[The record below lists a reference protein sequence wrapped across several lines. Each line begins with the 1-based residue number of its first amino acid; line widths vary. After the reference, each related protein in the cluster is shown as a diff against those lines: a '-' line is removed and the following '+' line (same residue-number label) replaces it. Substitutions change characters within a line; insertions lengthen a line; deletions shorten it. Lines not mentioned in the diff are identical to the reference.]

1 MYDADTS
8 RLIQSS
14 PALDG
19 LNRERLPEL
28 LSDAFAKIAAAR
40 FRLRDG
46 DATDDQELIEL
57 VTEMQRL
64 AYTNEILVAASPT
77 RDDRAAAA
85 FVAGSA
91 HQLCFNAQ
99 RIGTTSEEPAT
110 YVDTNGISSDIAAL
124 LLFLVSEA
132 TADSGELASRI
143 DAIDAAPIEKTLIE
157 ALRSLARGELLAITS
172 AALPAKTVPGEAVAA
187 DVAASALYYRILQG
201 VRILAAELL
210 RQQAVEFGRAVDVFR
225 SVLKLC
231 SAARPEKDWLGAEV
245 GSFPGP
251 HHLASL
257 LLVVAGDLS
266 GSAVTGV
273 APPSGIDP
281 DKWLNSMRRIAR
293 KRPYLWRNH
302 RDAVAN
308 GYLEPQNSAAV
319 SFPTGAGKSTLAELK
334 IYATLLQDQKVVFL
348 APTNAL
354 VGQTVIALRKTF
366 KGANVGQERFDDIG
380 FLTGEEDL
388 PEIFVMTP
396 ESCLAQMSIEPTV
409 FEGVGLLIFDECHL
423 LHPEKNR
430 GRRALDAMLCLL
442 NFASRAPEANFLL
455 LSAMMKNTEEIAAW
469 IAQLTERPCLSLS
482 LPWKPTRQL
491 RGSVVYAQSDVDQL
505 GAGLRKAQRKRE
517 TNAPSTS
524 DKAKLQCVPM
534 GLFSLKQTWA
544 TRDTQDY
551 ALLGLLEDAVQLA
564 ANKWWGLTPN
574 SGVVSAAIASAASE
588 SGVKTLV
595 FFQTIQNAVSA
606 KNKISEEL
614 GDVEI
619 AMTEEEL
626 GWLAIGQLEMG
637 SGDHLFL
644 EVEDGKLTSP
654 CVVHHGLLLPEER
667 QLCESIYQRSDGA
680 TVMAA
685 TSTVSQGMN
694 FPSELVIIAEDSRF
708 DEAKDRREVLQAQEL
723 LNAAGRAGRAGQNA
737 NGIVLVIPGKV
748 VGIDM
753 DEAKIGN
760 HWSKLQSVFGQSDQ
774 CLDIDDP
781 LTAIFDRVHAN
792 TSDKSEIDRYAITR
806 LASVGLENSIDKSLS
821 GFRAHKRGDEK
832 WVKDRLAAAV
842 AFQAKEKPE
851 SEEDLVEHQ
860 VASTLGIALPVM
872 ERLSKALANSDDSH
886 TVADWRRWFFKW
898 IDDNGD
904 LFDQIFRR
912 ETIDDLF
919 GKPLKDMESS
929 SDRCKAAL
937 PYLKKLTKF
946 WMRGKPL
953 SDLELT
959 LDTPANSRPASV
971 PESSYSACYRNCR
984 IFSAFPH
991 SYGSV
996 RVPMMASLLFSVRR
1010 SRSSMLACAA
1020 VITATIRQRSGM
1032 SFVRKSCLGD
1042 NCTPGSKNSSH
1053 TYMLRLKMRRGSR
1066 RSIESIPLA
1075 PLHCFRAETEK
1086 RLRMFRVV
1094 CESCYP
1100 GEWAWCEV
1108 GE

>member
-1 MYDADTS
+1 MYDADTAK
-8 RLIQSS
+8 LIQSS
-14 PALDG
+14 PPLDG
-19 LNRERLPEL
+19 LNRERLPVV

-57 VTEMQRL
+57 IAEMQRL
-64 AYTNEILVAASPT
+64 ALTNEILVAVSPA
-77 RDDRAAAA
+77 REDRAAAA

-91 HQLCFNAQ
+91 HQLCFNAR
-99 RIGTTSEEPAT
+99 RIGTVSEVPAT
-110 YVDTNGISSDIAAL
+110 YVDANGISSDIAAM

-132 TADSGELASRI
+132 TADSGELANRI
-143 DAIDAAPIEKTLIE
+143 EAVSTAPIEKTLIE

-172 AALPAKTVPGEAVAA
+172 AALPAKAVLGEAVAA
-187 DVAASALYYRILQG
+187 DVAASGLYYRILQG
-201 VRILAAELL
+201 VRMLAGELL
-210 RQQAVEFGRAVDVFR
+210 RQQGFELGRASDVFR
-225 SVLKLC
+225 SVVKLC
-231 SAARPEKDWLGAEV
+231 SAARPEKDWLGTEV
-245 GSFPGP
+245 GSFAGP
-251 HHLASL
+251 HHLSSL
-257 LLVVAGDLS
+257 LLAVTGDLS

-302 RDAVAN
+302 REAVAK

-334 IYATLLQDQKVVFL
+334 IYATLLHDQKVVFL

-354 VGQTVIALRKTF
+354 VGQTAIALRKTF

-380 FLTGEEDL
+380 FLTEEEDL

-396 ESCLAQMSIEPTV
+396 ESCLAQMSIEPAV
-409 FEGVGLLIFDECHL
+409 FKGVGLLIFDECHL
-423 LHPEKNR
+423 LHPEENR

-442 NFASRAPEANFLL
+442 NFANRAPEANFLL

-469 IAQLTERPCLSLS
+469 IAQLTERPCLPLS

-491 RGSVVYAQSDVDQL
+491 RGSVVYRQSEVDEL
-505 GAGLRKAQRKRE
+505 EGGLRKAQRKRK
-517 TNAPSTS
+517 TNAPSTR
-524 DKAKLQCVPM
+524 DKAKLQSVPM

-574 SGVVSAAIASAASE
+574 SGVVSAAIASAASQ

-626 GWLAIGQLEMG
+626 SWLAVSQLEMG
-637 SGDHLFL
+637 SEDYLFL
-644 EVEDGKLTSP
+644 DVEGGKLTSA

-753 DEAKIGN
+753 QDAKIGN

-792 TSDKSEIDRYAITR
+792 TSEKNEVDRYVITR
-806 LASVGLENSIDKSLS
+806 LASVGLENSVNKSLS
-821 GFRAHKRGDEK
+821 GFRARKRGDDK
-832 WVKDRLAAAV
+832 WIQDRLEAAV
-842 AFQAKEKPE
+842 AYQAKEEPE
-851 SEEDLVEHQ
+851 SEEELVEHQ
-860 VASTLGIALPVM
+860 VASTLGIAVAVM
-872 ERLSKALANSDDSH
+872 ERLSDALVSTDDNH

-898 IDDNGD
+898 IGANGD

-919 GKPLKDMESS
+919 GKPVKDLEDSY
-929 SDRCKAAL
+929 DRCKAAL
-937 PYLKKLTKF
+937 PYLKKLTRL
-946 WMRGKPL
+946 WMQGKPL
-953 SDLELT
+953 RDLEIA
-959 LDTPANSRPASV
+959 LDTPAEKLKTCIGARKFVLRVLPELSYLFGVPALLRQRQ
-971 PESSYSACYRNCR
+971 SAGVDEPAVLSPALTKLNVCVRRGY
-984 IFSAFPH
+984 H
-991 SYGSV
+991 SYEQ
-996 RVPMMASLLFSVRR
+996 
-1010 SRSSMLACAA
+1010 AA
-1020 VITATIRQRSGM
+1020 
-1032 SFVRKSCLGD
+1032 LG
-1042 NCTPGSKNSSH
+1042 
-1053 TYMLRLKMRRGSR
+1053 YELRAEKLSR
-1066 RSIESIPLA
+1066 RQLHAKFEGLKLHIQAAADHETWEQAIERIASA
-1075 PLHCFRAETEK
+1075 RAI
-1086 RLRMFRVV
+1086 
-1094 CESCYP
+1094 
-1100 GEWAWCEV
+1100 A
-1108 GE
+1108 

>member
-46 DATDDQELIEL
+46 DATDDHELIDL
-57 VTEMQRL
+57 IAEMQRL
-64 AYTNEILVAASPT
+64 AYTNEILVAASPA
-77 RDDRAAAA
+77 REDRAAAA

-91 HQLCFNAQ
+91 HQLCFNAR
-99 RIGTTSEEPAT
+99 RIGTASEEPAT
-110 YVDTNGISSDIAAL
+110 YVDANGISSDIAAM

-143 DAIDAAPIEKTLIE
+143 DAGGAPPIEKTLIE

-172 AALPAKTVPGEAVAA
+172 AAVPAKTVPGEVVAA

-201 VRILAAELL
+201 VRMLAGELL
-210 RQQAVEFGRAVDVFR
+210 RQQGIELGRAANVFR

-231 SAARPEKDWLGAEV
+231 SAARPEKDWLGPEV

-257 LLVVAGDLS
+257 LLAVSGDLS

-273 APPSGIDP
+273 APPGGIDP
-281 DKWLNSMRRIAR
+281 NKWLNAMRRIAR

-302 RDAVAN
+302 REAVAR

-354 VGQTVIALRKTF
+354 VGQTAIALRKTF
-366 KGANVGQERFDDIG
+366 KGANVGQERFDEVG
-380 FLTGEEDL
+380 FLTEEEDL

-423 LHPEKNR
+423 LHPEENR

-455 LSAMMKNTEEIAAW
+455 LSAMMKNTDEIAAW
-469 IAQLTERPCLSLS
+469 IADLTERPCLPLS

-491 RGSVVYAQSDVDQL
+491 RGSVVYPQSDVEEL
-505 GAGLRKAQRKRE
+505 GEGLRKSQRKRK
-517 TNAPSTS
+517 TKAPSTV
-524 DKAKLQCVPM
+524 DKAALQSVPM

-544 TRDTQDY
+544 TRNTQDY

-564 ANKWWGLTPN
+564 ANKWWALTPN
-574 SGVVSAAIASAASE
+574 SGEVSAAIASAASE

-595 FFQTIQNAVSA
+595 FFQTIRNAVSA

-619 AMTEEEL
+619 ALTDEERDL
-626 GWLAIGQLEMG
+626 LAISHLEMG
-637 SGDHLFL
+637 GEDHLFL
-644 EVEDGKLTSP
+644 DAEDGKLASP

-667 QLCESIYQRSDGA
+667 QLCESVYQRPDGA

-748 VGIDM
+748 VGIDIE
-753 DEAKIGN
+753 DAKIGS

-781 LTAIFDRVHAN
+781 LTVILDRVHAN

-806 LASVGLENSIDKSLS
+806 LASVGLEHSVNKSLS
-821 GFRAHKRGDEK
+821 AFRARKAGQGK
-832 WVKDRLAAAV
+832 WVEDRIAAAIEY
-842 AFQAKEKPE
+842 QAKEKPE

-860 VASTLGIALPVM
+860 VASTLGISLPVM
-872 ERLSKALANSDDSH
+872 ERLSEALENADDNH
-886 TVADWRRWFFKW
+886 TVADWRRWFFRW
-898 IDDNGD
+898 VGDNGD
-904 LFDQIFRR
+904 LFDQVFRR

-919 GKPLKDMESS
+919 GKPVSDIEDS

-937 PYLKKLTKF
+937 PYLKKLTKL
-946 WMRGKPL
+946 WMKGKPL
-953 SDLELT
+953 SDLELA
-959 LDTPANSRPASV
+959 LDTPADKLKTCIGARKFVLRVLPELSYLFGVPALLRQRQNADDNEPAVLS
-971 PESSYSACYRNCR
+971 PALTKLNACARRGY
-984 IFSAFPH
+984 H
-991 SYGSV
+991 SYDQ
-996 RVPMMASLLFSVRR
+996 
-1010 SRSSMLACAA
+1010 AA
-1020 VITATIRQRSGM
+1020 
-1032 SFVRKSCLGD
+1032 LGY
-1042 NCTPGSKNSSH
+1042 K
-1053 TYMLRLKMRRGSR
+1053 LRAEKLSR
-1066 RSIESIPLA
+1066 RQLHARFEELKPYIHAAPEDETWEQAIDRIDSARALA
-1075 PLHCFRAETEK
+1075 L
-1086 RLRMFRVV
+1086 LL
-1094 CESCYP
+1094 S
-1100 GEWAWCEV
+1100 
-1108 GE
+1108 

>member
-1 MYDADTS
+1 MYDADTA

-14 PALDG
+14 PSLDG

-46 DATDDQELIEL
+46 DAADDEELIEL
-57 VTEMQRL
+57 IAEMQRL
-64 AYTNEILVAASPT
+64 ALTNEILVAVSPI
-77 RDDRAAAA
+77 REDRAAAA

-91 HQLCFNAQ
+91 HQLCFNAR
-99 RIGTTSEEPAT
+99 RIGTVSEEAAT
-110 YVDTNGISSDIAAL
+110 YVDASGISSDIAAM

-143 DAIDAAPIEKTLIE
+143 NAVDAAPIEKTLIE
-157 ALRSLARGELLAITS
+157 ALRSLAGGELLAITS
-172 AALPAKTVPGEAVAA
+172 AAIPAKMVPGEVAAA

-201 VRILAAELL
+201 VRMLAGELL
-210 RQQAVEFGRAVDVFR
+210 RQHGAELGRAAEVFR

-231 SAARPEKDWLGAEV
+231 SAARPEKDWLGPEV

-257 LLVVAGDLS
+257 LLAVAGDLS
-266 GSAVTGV
+266 ESAVTGV
-273 APPSGIDP
+273 APPGGIDP
-281 DKWLNSMRRIAR
+281 VKWLNSMRRIAR

-302 RDAVAN
+302 REAVAK

-354 VGQTVIALRKTF
+354 VGQTAIALRKTF

-380 FLTGEEDL
+380 FLTEEEDL

-396 ESCLAQMSIEPTV
+396 ESCLAQMSIEATV

-423 LHPEKNR
+423 LHPEENR

-455 LSAMMKNTEEIAAW
+455 LSAMMKNTEEIADW
-469 IAQLTERPCLSLS
+469 IAQLTERPCLPLC

-491 RGSVVYAQSDVDQL
+491 RGSVVYSQSDVDEL
-505 GAGLRKAQRKRE
+505 GGSLRKAQRKGK
-517 TNAPSTS
+517 TGAPSTG
-524 DKAKLQCVPM
+524 DKAKLQTVPM

-551 ALLGLLEDAVQLA
+551 ALLRLLEDAVQLA

-574 SGVVSAAIASAASE
+574 SGVVSAAIASAASQ

-595 FFQTIQNAVSA
+595 FFQTIKNAVSA
-606 KNKISEEL
+606 KNKISEQL
-614 GDVEI
+614 GDVGI
-619 AMTEEEL
+619 VMTKEEL
-626 GWLAIGQLEMG
+626 GWLAIGQMELG
-637 SGDHLFL
+637 NGDHLFL
-644 EVEDGKLTSP
+644 DVDNGKLTSP

-753 DEAKIGN
+753 EDAKIGN

-774 CLDIDDP
+774 CLNIDDP

-792 TSDKSEIDRYAITR
+792 TSDQREVDRYAISR
-806 LASVGLENSIDKSLS
+806 LASVGLEKSVNRSLS
-821 GFRAHKRGDEK
+821 GFRARKRGDDQ
-832 WVKDRLAAAV
+832 WVQDRLAAAV
-842 AFQAKEKPE
+842 AHQAKEKPE
-851 SEEDLVEHQ
+851 SEDDLVKHQ
-860 VASTLGIALPVM
+860 VAATLGIALPVM
-872 ERLSKALANSDDSH
+872 ERLSDALANADDNH

-898 IDDNGD
+898 IGKNGV
-904 LFDQIFRR
+904 LFDQVFRR

-919 GKPLKDMESS
+919 GKPVKELEDSK
-929 SDRCKAAL
+929 DRCKAAL
-937 PYLKKLTKF
+937 PYLKKLTKL
-946 WMRGKPL
+946 WMQGKPL
-953 SDLELT
+953 SDLELA
-959 LDTPANSRPASV
+959 LDTPADKLKTCIGARKFVLRVLPELSYLFGVPALLRQRQ
-971 PESSYSACYRNCR
+971 SADDDEPVILSPALTKLNACVRRGY
-984 IFSAFPH
+984 H
-991 SYGSV
+991 SYDQAALGYELRAEKLS
-996 RVPMMASLLFSVRR
+996 RR
-1010 SRSSMLACAA
+1010 QLHARFKELKPYIHAA
-1020 VITATIRQRSGM
+1020 VENETWEQAIDRI
-1032 SFVRKSCLGD
+1032 
-1042 NCTPGSKNSSH
+1042 GSA
-1053 TYMLRLKMRRGSR
+1053 RA
-1066 RSIESIPLA
+1066 LA
-1075 PLHCFRAETEK
+1075 L
-1086 RLRMFRVV
+1086 LQ
-1094 CESCYP
+1094 S
-1100 GEWAWCEV
+1100 
-1108 GE
+1108 

>member
-8 RLIQSS
+8 SLIKSS

-46 DATDDQELIEL
+46 DAADDQELIDL
-57 VTEMQRL
+57 IAEMQRL

-77 RDDRAAAA
+77 REDRAAAA

-91 HQLCFNAQ
+91 HQLCSNAR
-99 RIGTTSEEPAT
+99 RIGTASDERAT
-110 YVDTNGISSDIAAL
+110 YVDANGISSDIAAM

-132 TADSGELASRI
+132 TADSGELATRI
-143 DAIDAAPIEKTLIE
+143 NAAGAPPIEKTLIE

-172 AALPAKTVPGEAVAA
+172 AALPAKTVPGEVVAA

-201 VRILAAELL
+201 VRMLAGELL
-210 RQQAVEFGRAVDVFR
+210 RQRGVELGRAADVFR
-225 SVLKLC
+225 SVVKLC
-231 SAARPEKDWLGAEV
+231 SAARGEKDWLGSEV

-257 LLVVAGDLS
+257 LLAVSGDLS

-281 DKWLNSMRRIAR
+281 NKWLNSMRRIAR

-302 RDAVAN
+302 REAVAK
-308 GYLEPQNSAAV
+308 GYLDPQNSAAV

-354 VGQTVIALRKTF
+354 VGQTAIALRKTF
-366 KGANVGQERFDDIG
+366 KSANVGQERFDETG
-380 FLTGEEDL
+380 FLTEEEDL

-423 LHPEKNR
+423 LHPEESR

-442 NFASRAPEANFLL
+442 NFASRVPEANFLL
-455 LSAMMKNTEEIAAW
+455 LSAMMKNADEIAAW
-469 IAQLTERPCLSLS
+469 IADLTERPCLPLS

-491 RGSVVYAQSDVDQL
+491 RGSVVYAQSDVDEL
-505 GAGLRKAQRKRE
+505 GDGLRKAQRKRK
-517 TNAPSTS
+517 TKAPSTV
-524 DKAKLQCVPM
+524 DKAALRIVPM

-544 TRDTQDY
+544 TRNTQDY
-551 ALLGLLEDAVQLA
+551 ALLGLLKDTVQLA
-564 ANKWWGLTPN
+564 ANQWWRLTPN
-574 SGVVSAAIASAASE
+574 SGEVSAAIASAASA

-595 FFQTIQNAVSA
+595 FFQTIRNAVSA

-614 GDVEI
+614 GEVEI
-619 AMTEEEL
+619 ELTDEERD
-626 GWLAIGQLEMG
+626 WLTISQMEMG
-637 SGDHLFL
+637 GEDHLFL
-644 EVEDGKLTSP
+644 DVEDGKLASP

-667 QLCESIYQRSDGA
+667 QLCESVYQRSDGA

-748 VGIDM
+748 VGIDIE
-753 DEAKIGN
+753 DAKIGN

-781 LTAIFDRVHAN
+781 LTAILDRVHAN
-792 TSDKSEIDRYAITR
+792 TADKIEVDRYAITR
-806 LASVGLENSIDKSLS
+806 LASVGLEHSVNKSLS
-821 GFRAHKRGDEK
+821 AFRARKAGQGK
-832 WVKDRLAAAV
+832 WVEDRIAAAI
-842 AFQAKEKPE
+842 AYQAKEQPE

-860 VASTLGIALPVM
+860 VASTLGISLPVM
-872 ERLSKALANSDDSH
+872 DRLSTALERTGDHH
-886 TVADWRRWFFKW
+886 TVADWRRWFFRW
-898 IDDNGD
+898 IGDNDD

-919 GKPLKDMESS
+919 GKPVTDREDSA
-929 SDRCKAAL
+929 DRCKTAL
-937 PYLKKLTKF
+937 PYLKKLTKL
-946 WMRGKPL
+946 WMQGKPL
-953 SDLELT
+953 SDLELG
-959 LDTPANSRPASV
+959 LDMPADKLKTCIGARKFVLRVLPELSYLFGVPALLRQRQSAYDG
-971 PESSYSACYRNCR
+971 ESAALSPALTKLSACVRRGYHSYDQAALSYS
-984 IFSAFPH
+984 
-991 SYGSV
+991 
-996 RVPMMASLLFSVRR
+996 
-1010 SRSSMLACAA
+1010 
-1020 VITATIRQRSGM
+1020 
-1032 SFVRKSCLGD
+1032 
-1042 NCTPGSKNSSH
+1042 
-1053 TYMLRLKMRRGSR
+1053 LRTEKLSR
-1066 RSIESIPLA
+1066 RQLHARFKELKPYIKAAAENETWEQAIDRIDSARALA
-1075 PLHCFRAETEK
+1075 L
-1086 RLRMFRVV
+1086 LQ
-1094 CESCYP
+1094 S
-1100 GEWAWCEV
+1100 
-1108 GE
+1108 

>member
-28 LSDAFAKIAAAR
+28 LSDAFAEIAAAR

-46 DATDDQELIEL
+46 DATDDQELIDL
-57 VTEMQRL
+57 IAEMQRL
-64 AYTNEILVAASPT
+64 AYTNEILVAASPA
-77 RDDRAAAA
+77 RVDRAAAA
-85 FVAGSA
+85 FVGGSA
-91 HQLCFNAQ
+91 HQLCFNAR
-99 RIGTTSEEPAT
+99 RIGTASEEPAT
-110 YVDTNGISSDIAAL
+110 YVDANGISSDIAAM
-124 LLFLVSEA
+124 LLFLVAEA
-132 TADSGELASRI
+132 TADSSELASRI
-143 DAIDAAPIEKTLIE
+143 DAGRAPPIEKTLIE
-157 ALRSLARGELLAITS
+157 ALRSLARGDLLAITS
-172 AALPAKTVPGEAVAA
+172 AAVPVKTVPGEVVAA
-187 DVAASALYYRILQG
+187 NVAASALYYRILQG
-201 VRILAAELL
+201 VRTLAGELL
-210 RQQAVEFGRAVDVFR
+210 RRQGIELGRAADVFR

-231 SAARPEKDWLGAEV
+231 SAARPEKDWLGPEV

-257 LLVVAGDLS
+257 LLAVSGDLS

-273 APPSGIDP
+273 APPSGVDP
-281 DKWLNSMRRIAR
+281 DKWLNAMRRIAR

-302 RDAVAN
+302 REAVAR

-354 VGQTVIALRKTF
+354 VGQTAIALRKTF
-366 KGANVGQERFDDIG
+366 KGANVGQERFDEVG
-380 FLTGEEDL
+380 FLTEEEDL

-396 ESCLAQMSIEPTV
+396 ESCLAQMSIQPMV

-423 LHPEKNR
+423 LHPEENR

-455 LSAMMKNTEEIAAW
+455 LSAMMKNTDEIAAW
-469 IAQLTERPCLSLS
+469 IADLTERPCLPLS

-491 RGSVVYAQSDVDQL
+491 RGSVVYSQSDVEKL
-505 GAGLRKAQRKRE
+505 GEGLRKAQRKRK
-517 TNAPSTS
+517 TKAPSTV
-524 DKAKLQCVPM
+524 DKAALQSVPM

-544 TRDTQDY
+544 TRNTQDY
-551 ALLGLLEDAVQLA
+551 ALLGLLEGAVQLA
-564 ANKWWGLTPN
+564 ANKWWALIPN
-574 SGVVSAAIASAASE
+574 SGEVSAAIASAASE

-595 FFQTIQNAVSA
+595 FFQTIRNAVSA

-619 AMTEEEL
+619 ALTDEERD
-626 GWLAIGQLEMG
+626 WLAISHLEMG
-637 SGDHLFL
+637 GEDHLFL
-644 EVEDGKLTSP
+644 DVEDGKLGSP

-667 QLCESIYQRSDGA
+667 QLCESVYQRPDGA

-748 VGIDM
+748 VGIDIE
-753 DEAKIGN
+753 DAKIGK

-781 LTAIFDRVHAN
+781 LTAILDRVHAN

-806 LASVGLENSIDKSLS
+806 LASVGLEHSVNKSLS
-821 GFRAHKRGDEK
+821 AFRARKAGQRK
-832 WVKDRLAAAV
+832 WVEDRIAAAIEY
-842 AFQAKEKPE
+842 QAKEKPE

-860 VASTLGIALPVM
+860 VASTLGISLPVM
-872 ERLSKALANSDDSH
+872 ERLSEALENADDNH
-886 TVADWRRWFFKW
+886 TVADWRRWFFRW
-898 IDDNGD
+898 IGDNGD
-904 LFDQIFRR
+904 LFDQVFRR

-919 GKPLKDMESS
+919 GKPVSDIEDS

-937 PYLKKLTKF
+937 PYVKKLTKL
-946 WMRGKPL
+946 WMKGKPL
-953 SDLELT
+953 SDLELA
-959 LDTPANSRPASV
+959 LDTSVDKLKTCIGARKFVLRVLPEISYLFGVPALLRQRQKADDNEPAVLS
-971 PESSYSACYRNCR
+971 PALTKLNACVRRGY
-984 IFSAFPH
+984 H
-991 SYGSV
+991 SYDQ
-996 RVPMMASLLFSVRR
+996 
-1010 SRSSMLACAA
+1010 AA
-1020 VITATIRQRSGM
+1020 
-1032 SFVRKSCLGD
+1032 LG
-1042 NCTPGSKNSSH
+1042 
-1053 TYMLRLKMRRGSR
+1053 YELRAEKLSR
-1066 RSIESIPLA
+1066 RQLHARFEELKPYIHAAPEDETWEQAIDRIDSARALA
-1075 PLHCFRAETEK
+1075 L
-1086 RLRMFRVV
+1086 LL
-1094 CESCYP
+1094 S
-1100 GEWAWCEV
+1100 
-1108 GE
+1108 